1 LKIGSTIRTV
11 GLHGRGF
18 NLNLIIEKYNR
29 RVDQVNSLLCVGL
42 DTDYMKMPE
51 RFRHKHAPQ
60 FAFNRWVIESTCDYA
75 AAFKLNLAFYEAR
88 GEQGWREL
96 GLSIDY
102 LRNEHPEILTICD
115 AKRADIGSTNIG
127 YVQGIF
133 DSLGFDAITLH
144 PYLGKEALSPFLE
157 REDKAC
163 IILCR
168 TSNPGAGEL
177 QDLDVNG
184 KPLWQIIAERVRDD
198 WNTRGN
204 CMLVVGATYPQEL
217 ARVRD
222 LVGDMT
228 LLVPGIGAQGGD
240 VEATVKAGKNSAR
253 KGLILNS
260 SRGIIFAEDPIQA
273 ARDLRDEINRY
284 R

>member
-1 LKIGSTIRTV
+1 MV
-11 GLHGRGF
+11 GQHDRGY
-18 NLNLIIEKYNR
+18 NLNPIIDKYNR

-75 AAFKLNLAFYEAR
+75 AAYKLNLAFYEAR

-102 LRNEHPEILTICD
+102 LRNEHPEILTIAD
-115 AKRADIGSTNIG
+115 AKRADIGSTNVG

-157 REDKAC
+157 REDKVC

-168 TSNPGAGEL
+168 TSNSGAGEL
-177 QDLDVNG
+177 QDLDVGG
-184 KPLWQIIAERVRDD
+184 KPLWQIVAERVRDD

-204 CMLVVGATYPQEL
+204 CMLVVGATYPEEL
-217 ARVRD
+217 AQVRE

-240 VEATVKAGKNSAR
+240 VQATVNAGLNSAR

-284 R
+284 RSV